1 MTAPHRELQIRD
13 GGPLRDGVRTHL
25 SALPVL
31 LCSGRTQRYV
41 PGISDQGRGW
51 HSRMDNLGRG
61 PLISRILVRLLHKSE
76 KKKNHR
82 AAQKAAE
89 KLDPGSGGGV
99 GESSSAADFPTERTS
114 ELL

>member
-25 SALPVL
+25 SALPGL
-31 LCSGRTQRYV
+31 LRSGGAQRYV

-51 HSRMDNLGRG
+51 HSDLENLGRG
-61 PLISRILVRLLHKSE
+61 PLISRVLVRHLHESP
-76 KKKNHR
+76 KNHR

-89 KLDPGSGGGV
+89 KLDPGSGEKFLCG
-99 GESSSAADFPTERTS
+99 
-114 ELL
+114 